1 MSAFM
6 RLKQTT
12 TTPVFDVRL
21 RRTPAAMSRYG
32 QVKQRTKPRHG
43 DTSSNNTG
51 CYILT
56 E

>member
-32 QVKQRTKPRHG
+32 QVFKKKYYERIFEK
-43 DTSSNNTG
+43 
-51 CYILT
+51 
-56 E
+56 